1 MGPADFLAQNP
12 YQGGEQVPQLSLLWP
27 LLRLGR
33 CLGRRHHAALQED
46 DALCTTQGRDRC
58 VWAGVPHVVPL
69 FLSVSSGANRDLWQQ
84 ILKLGS

>member
-1 MGPADFLAQNP
+1 MGCCQANRLD
-12 YQGGEQVPQLSLLWP
+12 GEPLDGELSLLWP

-46 DALCTTQGRDRC
+46 DALCTTQGRDRH
-58 VWAGVPHVVPL
+58 VWAGVPHVPP
-69 FLSVSSGANRDLWQQ
+69 FLSASSGANRVLWQQ